1 MGLLFALPCSYAQQA
16 VPEAPAATAETP
28 RRYTVEIIVFEYARS
43 AQTGNELFAA
53 EPAQPETDDL
63 ADESREFS
71 DTGVA
76 GGSAAAAGKPIP
88 EEVPLSRQ
96 IELTLLRPEQYTMR
110 DIYRKLQ
117 TLDAYEPILH
127 TAWSQT
133 TVEKELAPPIR
144 LRMLGDAP
152 TGLDGELTLYLSR
165 YLHLVVDLALD
176 AEPSAESPG
185 GNSYGAAET
194 TSQGGYIYSDK
205 PDLGPQTVR
214 YRIFED
220 RIFKIG
226 DLRYFD
232 HPKFGVLAK
241 VTRDEA
247 TESATASPGPVPGG
261 PGTL

>member
-1 MGLLFALPCSYAQQA
+1 MGFFRRLGVVDQA
-16 VPEAPAATAETP
+16 EDFLTVPGQETAGQMQAT
-28 RRYTVEIIVFEYARS
+28 
-43 AQTGNELFAA
+43 G
-53 EPAQPETDDL
+53 
-63 ADESREFS
+63 
-71 DTGVA
+71 
-76 GGSAAAAGKPIP
+76 
-88 EEVPLSRQ
+88 
-96 IELTLLRPEQYTMR
+96 
-110 DIYRKLQ
+110 
-117 TLDAYEPILH
+117 
-127 TAWSQT
+127 
-133 TVEKELAPPIR
+133 R
-144 LRMLGDAP
+144 LVIGDAP